1 MNDQAHFLFRSQEGW
16 LWYRA
21 LSRRSQ
27 TGRVSWDRMS
37 QLVRRWLPTTRI
49 YHPYPLRRLGVI
61 T

>member
-1 MNDQAHFLFRSQEGW
+1 MNGPALFLFRSRVGW

-37 QLVRRWLPTTRI
+37 RLVSRWLPLPRI
-49 YHPYPLRRLGVI
+49 HHPYPLRRFGVI